1 MEAPAA
7 FVFQSDAVWKKRMQ
21 VEVSHVKVSS
31 AKGSYTEESSV
42 NGSYTEGSSTKGLY
56 TEGSSVNGSNTEGS
70 STNGSYTEGSSTKG
84 LYTEGSSVNGSN
96 TEGSYTEGSSVNGSY
111 TEGSSV
117 NGSYT
122 EESSVN
128 GSYTEESSTST
139 KVPLGSGTSSV
150 SIGGKSALS
159 SGHLSKEPQVTVT
172 MGTGC
177 VQAFGTM
184 RLDSLWKARPST
196 MPVPPTLNPCRH
208 THHNPEHSSFPSI
221 LSLSQTPPLLISSS
235 PSSSHFVCCACPR
248 ATRRTLSNSIP
259 LSTFHWL
266 TLVTW
271 CLLPSLIGAGE
282 TWGVVS
288 ACPFHCVCRNLSESL
303 STLCADK
310 GLLFV
315 PPHVDRRT
323 VELRLADNFITEVGG
338 SDFVNMTGLVDL
350 TLSRNT
356 IHLIRPLAFAD
367 LESLRSLHLDGN
379 RLITLGPRDLA
390 GLVNLQH
397 LIVNNNQL
405 VKVSVQAF
413 DDFLLT
419 LEDLDMSYNN
429 LRRVPW
435 ESIQN
440 MASLHTL
447 NLDHNLIDHIA
458 EGVFGELYKLARLDM
473 TSNRLRTL
481 PPDPLF
487 ARSQTGAISPTPYN
501 AVISLNFGGNPLHCN
516 CELLWLRRLIRGDDM
531 ETCATPSHLAG
542 RYFWSI
548 PEEEF
553 TCEPPLITRHTHKL
567 WVLEGQRATLK
578 CRAIGDPEPVVHW
591 VSPDD
596 RIIANSSR
604 TSSFSNG
611 TLDILVTVA
620 RDDGAYTC
628 IAINAAG
635 EATAIVDLKIIPL
648 PHRGGGGGGGNTENN
663 NVNTK
668 NNRNVTNGILRA
680 DPGSSDISTGKN
692 GGINNGVGRGGE
704 VDDVEKGGREDD
716 EGDGGRGAEGAKADG
731 GSMEDNEE
739 DEEEGRMVGVQGVT
753 STSAQVR
760 WDLGRLS
767 RAYVV
772 WMYQIQYNCTAD
784 ETLIY
789 RILPSTS
796 DRFLLKNL
804 VSGVD
809 YNLCVLAIF
818 DDSMTSLAATKVLGC
833 TTFSTKDVYPAC
845 RSLQAHFL
853 GGTLT
858 ILVGGVVVV
867 TLLVFTVALMVRHR
881 VCNHSDHM
889 LCHNG
894 NTEAGAGAC
903 YQGGGLGGGDKGG
916 NSSGCYQSNGS
927 GDVMMVVLPNGLPSK
942 RGGEKDKEKGA
953 VDSASPLPPKL
964 PPKPR
969 PKPKVNLEQFL
980 SAGGVV
986 STTTG
991 VGGEMA
997 LVVRQ
1002 RKLEK
1007 APTYT
1012 PDSDRTPLYYT
1023 PSFSSTLPR
1032 QSCSRDCPK
1041 PRLERELTNRA
1052 SFSLAAPL
1060 RDSELLDWR
1069 ITPQVKDKWNSSQ
1082 AYQSP
1087 VPPLNPACGT
1097 VSKRRHSLDMGSSV
1111 ALATDA
1117 AATVAKRYG
1126 AVSYA
1131 KRLSVIWTRRSQSL
1145 HGMLVQCAST
1155 TSTTSSTTSDEGE
1168 NSGGFGTRC
1177 EFQRGYIHAYNTT
1190 NSNSNT
1196 GATVGSRGRERGK
1209 DGRAVEELEE
1219 SVV

>member
-1 MEAPAA
+1 
-7 FVFQSDAVWKKRMQ
+7 
-21 VEVSHVKVSS
+21 
-31 AKGSYTEESSV
+31 
-42 NGSYTEGSSTKGLY
+42 
-56 TEGSSVNGSNTEGS
+56 
-70 STNGSYTEGSSTKG
+70 
-84 LYTEGSSVNGSN
+84 
-96 TEGSYTEGSSVNGSY
+96 
-111 TEGSSV
+111 
-117 NGSYT
+117 
-122 EESSVN
+122 
-128 GSYTEESSTST
+128 
-139 KVPLGSGTSSV
+139 
-150 SIGGKSALS
+150 
-159 SGHLSKEPQVTVT
+159 
-172 MGTGC
+172 
-177 VQAFGTM
+177 
-184 RLDSLWKARPST
+184 
-196 MPVPPTLNPCRH
+196 MPVPPPLNPRRQNH
-208 THHNPEHSSFPSI
+208 PPQTHLHPDQRAEQSPISSLFPPSTFC
-221 LSLSQTPPLLISSS
+221 LPLLPSLHISSS
-235 PSSSHFVCCACPR
+235 PSPSSTHLVHCACPG
-248 ATRRTLSNSIP
+248 TTKRTLPDSVP
-259 LSTFHWL
+259 FPAFHWL
-266 TLVTW
+266 TLVTC

-356 IHLIRPLAFAD
+356 IHLIRPMAFAD

-379 RLITLGPRDLA
+379 RLTTLGPRDLA

-405 VKVSVQAF
+405 VKVSAQAF
-413 DDFLLT
+413 DDFLVT

-531 ETCATPSHLAG
+531 ETCATPAHLAG

-596 RIIANSSR
+596 RIVANSSR

-635 EATAIVDLKIIPL
+635 EATATVDLKIIPL
-648 PHRGGGGGGGNTENN
+648 PHRGGGGGNTGSNGG
-663 NVNTK
+663 NTK
-668 NNRNVTNGILRA
+668 NNGNATSGILWT

-692 GGINNGVGRGGE
+692 GGINNGGARGGE
-704 VDDVEKGGREDD
+704 AEDGRRSGGEDD
-716 EGDGGRGAEGAKADG
+716 EEDGSRVPEGEKADG
-731 GSMEDNEE
+731 GSVEENEGDE
-739 DEEEGRMVGVQGVT
+739 EEEGRMVGVQGIT

-767 RAYVV
+767 GAYLV

-789 RILPSTS
+789 RILPSTT

-818 DDSMTSLAATKVLGC
+818 DDTITSLAATKVLGC
-833 TTFSTKDVYPAC
+833 TTFATKDVYPAC

-881 VCNHSDHM
+881 VCNHGDH
-889 LCHNG
+889 LICHDS
-894 NTEAGAGAC
+894 TSEAGGGVC
-903 YQGGGLGGGDKGG
+903 CQGGGVGGGDKGG
-916 NSSGCYQSNGS
+916 NSSGIYQSNGS
-927 GDVMMVVLPNGLPSK
+927 GDMMMVVLPNGLPSK
-942 RGGEKDKEKGA
+942 RGGEKDKEKEKEA
-953 VDSASPLPPKL
+953 AECASPLPPKL

-1002 RKLEK
+1002 RKADK
-1007 APTYT
+1007 VPPYT
-1012 PDSDRTPLYYT
+1012 PETDRTPLYYS
-1023 PSFSSTLPR
+1023 PSPPSTLPR
-1032 QSCSRDCPK
+1032 QSRSRERPK
-1041 PRLERELTNRA
+1041 PRLERELTTRA

-1069 ITPQVKDKWNSSQ
+1069 ITPRGRDKWNSSQ

-1087 VPPLNPACGT
+1087 VSPLTSAT
-1097 VSKRRHSLDMGSSV
+1097 MRISKRRHSLDMGSSV

-1155 TSTTSSTTSDEGE
+1155 ASTASSTTSDEGGS
-1168 NSGGFGTRC
+1168 SGEFGGHC

-1196 GATVGSRGRERGK
+1196 GITVGKGNSGKDRGREKGK
-1209 DGRAVEELEE
+1209 EGRSTEELEE

>member
-1 MEAPAA
+1 
-7 FVFQSDAVWKKRMQ
+7 
-21 VEVSHVKVSS
+21 
-31 AKGSYTEESSV
+31 
-42 NGSYTEGSSTKGLY
+42 
-56 TEGSSVNGSNTEGS
+56 
-70 STNGSYTEGSSTKG
+70 
-84 LYTEGSSVNGSN
+84 
-96 TEGSYTEGSSVNGSY
+96 
-111 TEGSSV
+111 
-117 NGSYT
+117 
-122 EESSVN
+122 
-128 GSYTEESSTST
+128 
-139 KVPLGSGTSSV
+139 
-150 SIGGKSALS
+150 
-159 SGHLSKEPQVTVT
+159 
-172 MGTGC
+172 
-177 VQAFGTM
+177 
-184 RLDSLWKARPST
+184 
-196 MPVPPTLNPCRH
+196 MPVPPFLNPCRQQH
-208 THHNPEHSSFPSI
+208 PLHIHVQPVKRPEDSLFPQSI
-221 LSLSQTPPLLISSS
+221 FSLSLHPPHLVSSLTSSS
-235 PSSSHFVCCACPR
+235 NLIHKTCHRS
-248 ATRRTLSNSIP
+248 TKRTLPDTVIFP
-259 LSTFHWL
+259 VFHWL

-271 CLLPSLIGAGE
+271 CLLPTLIGAGE

-323 VELRLADNFITEVGG
+323 VELRLADNFITQVGG
-338 SDFVNMTGLVDL
+338 IDFANMTGLVDL

-356 IHLIRPLAFAD
+356 IHHIRPLAFGD

-379 RLITLGPRDLA
+379 RLTTLGPRDLA

-397 LIVNNNQL
+397 LIINNNQL
-405 VKVSVQAF
+405 IKISTQAF

-419 LEDLDMSYNN
+419 LEDLDLSYNN
-429 LRRVPW
+429 LKRVPW

-481 PPDPLF
+481 PPDSLF

-501 AVISLNFGGNPLHCN
+501 TIISLNFGGNPLHCN
-516 CELLWLRRLIRGDDM
+516 CELLWLRRLIRKDDM

-553 TCEPPLITRHTHKL
+553 TCEPPLITRHTNNL

-596 RIIANSSR
+596 RILANTSR

-611 TLDILVTVA
+611 TLDILITVV

-635 EATAIVDLKIIPL
+635 EATATVELKIIPL
-648 PHRGGGGGGGNTENN
+648 PHRGGVGGNAGSKNLN
-663 NVNTK
+663 PK
-668 NNRNVTNGILRA
+668 NNRNITNGILRT

-692 GGINNGVGRGGE
+692 GGINNMGRAGE
-704 VDDVEKGGREDD
+704 ASEGRKEDGEDD
-716 EGDGGRGAEGAKADG
+716 DSDARKV
-731 GSMEDNEE
+731 NEE
-739 DEEEGRMVGVQGVT
+739 ARADDERTEEGEEEEVVEGRMVGIQAVT

-760 WDLGRLS
+760 WDFGRFS
-767 RAYVV
+767 GSYVV

-789 RILPSTS
+789 RILPSTT

-818 DDSMTSLAATKVLGC
+818 DDTITSLAATKVLGC
-833 TTFSTKDVYPAC
+833 TSFSTKDVYPAC

-867 TLLVFTVALMVRHR
+867 TLLVFTVALIVRHR

-889 LCHNG
+889 ICHSS
-894 NTEAGAGAC
+894 NTEVGSGAC
-903 YQGGGLGGGDKGG
+903 CQGGGVGGSDKGV
-916 NSSGCYQSNGS
+916 NSGGCYQSNGA
-927 GDVMMVVLPNGLPSK
+927 GDIMMVVLPNGLSSK
-942 RGGEKDKEKGA
+942 KGENREKEKLQEKEKQKESEKEV
-953 VDSASPLPPKL
+953 VDSAALPPKL

-969 PKPKVNLEQFL
+969 QRPRVNLEQFL
-980 SAGGVV
+980 SAGGLV

-991 VGGEMA
+991 VGNELA

-1007 APTYT
+1007 ALQYETE
-1012 PDSDRTPLYYT
+1012 RTPLYYS
-1023 PSFSSTLPR
+1023 PSPPSTLPR
-1032 QSCSRDCPK
+1032 QSRSRDRPK
-1041 PRLERELTNRA
+1041 LLLEQELTNNA
-1052 SFSLAAPL
+1052 SFSLASPL
-1060 RDSELLDWR
+1060 RDSEQYNLR
-1069 ITPQVKDKWNSSQ
+1069 ITPRGKDKWNSSQ

-1087 VPPLNPACGT
+1087 VSPLRPSCGT

-1117 AATVAKRYG
+1117 AATVARHYG
-1126 AVSYA
+1126 TVGYA

-1155 TSTTSSTTSDEGE
+1155 TSTTSSTTSEEGE
-1168 NSGGFGTRC
+1168 NCGGFVAPRNL
-1177 EFQRGYIHAYNTT
+1177 QREYLHSYNTS
-1190 NSNSNT
+1190 NSNSGIT
-1196 GATVGSRGRERGK
+1196 AGRRSSVKDRGK
-1209 DGRAVEELEE
+1209 EMAKDRRAEELEE

>member
-1 MEAPAA
+1 
-7 FVFQSDAVWKKRMQ
+7 
-21 VEVSHVKVSS
+21 
-31 AKGSYTEESSV
+31 
-42 NGSYTEGSSTKGLY
+42 
-56 TEGSSVNGSNTEGS
+56 
-70 STNGSYTEGSSTKG
+70 
-84 LYTEGSSVNGSN
+84 
-96 TEGSYTEGSSVNGSY
+96 
-111 TEGSSV
+111 
-117 NGSYT
+117 
-122 EESSVN
+122 
-128 GSYTEESSTST
+128 
-139 KVPLGSGTSSV
+139 
-150 SIGGKSALS
+150 
-159 SGHLSKEPQVTVT
+159 
-172 MGTGC
+172 
-177 VQAFGTM
+177 
-184 RLDSLWKARPST
+184 
-196 MPVPPTLNPCRH
+196 MPVPPPLNPRRKKHLPDTHRH
-208 THHNPEHSSFPSI
+208 PEQRAEGSTFPSLFPPSI
-221 LSLSQTPPLLISSS
+221 LSLSLLPPLFVSSLT
-235 PSSSHFVCCACPR
+235 SSSHLVHCACPR
-248 ATRRTLSNSIP
+248 ATKKTRLDSAP
-259 LSTFHWL
+259 FPAFHWL
-266 TLVTW
+266 ALVTC

-338 SDFVNMTGLVDL
+338 IDFVNMTGLVDL

-356 IHLIRPLAFAD
+356 IHLIRPMTFGD
-367 LESLRSLHLDGN
+367 LESLRSLHLDGEPKE
-379 RLITLGPRDLA
+379 LVS

-405 VKVSVQAF
+405 AQIWEPGAGEAC
-413 DDFLLT
+413 LLT

-435 ESIQN
+435 ESIQK

-473 TSNRLRTL
+473 TSNRLRTM
-481 PPDPLF
+481 PPDALF

-531 ETCATPSHLAG
+531 ETCATPPHLAG

-578 CRAIGDPEPVVHW
+578 CRSIGDPEPVVHW

-611 TLDILVTVA
+611 TLDMLVTVV

-635 EATAIVDLKIIPL
+635 EATATVDLKIIPL
-648 PHRGGGGGGGNTENN
+648 PQRGGAGGNTGSN

-692 GGINNGVGRGGE
+692 GGINNGAGRGGE
-704 VDDVEKGGREDD
+704 VEDGRRGGEDHEDD
-716 EGDGGRGAEGAKADG
+716 SSRASEGERADG
-731 GSMEDNEE
+731 GSMEDDVG
-739 DEEEGRMVGVQGVT
+739 DEEEERMVGVQGVT

-760 WDLGRLS
+760 WDMGRMS
-767 RAYVV
+767 AAYVV

-789 RILPSTS
+789 RILPPTS

-818 DDSMTSLAATKVLGC
+818 DDTITTLAATKVLGC
-833 TTFSTKDVYPAC
+833 ATFSTKDVYPAC

-881 VCNHSDHM
+881 VCNHGDHM
-889 LCHNG
+889 ICHNG
-894 NTEAGAGAC
+894 NTEAGGGAC
-903 YQGGGLGGGDKGG
+903 CQGGCGGGGDKGG
-916 NSSGCYQSNGS
+916 NSGGCYQSNGS
-927 GDVMMVVLPNGLPSK
+927 GDMMMVVLPNGLPSK
-942 RGGEKDKEKGA
+942 RGGETDKEKENEKE
-953 VDSASPLPPKL
+953 DSASSLPPKL

-969 PKPKVNLEQFL
+969 PKPKVNLEHFL

-986 STTTG
+986 SMTTG
-991 VGGEMA
+991 AVGEMA

-1002 RKLEK
+1002 RKLDK
-1007 APTYT
+1007 APPYT
-1012 PDSDRTPLYYT
+1012 PESDRTPLYYS
-1023 PSFSSTLPR
+1023 PSPSSTLPR
-1032 QSCSRDCPK
+1032 QSHSRDRPK

-1069 ITPQVKDKWNSSQ
+1069 ISPRSRDKWNSSQ

-1087 VPPLNPACGT
+1087 LSPLSPVCGT

-1117 AATVAKRYG
+1117 ATTVAKRYG
-1126 AVSYA
+1126 AVNYA

-1155 TSTTSSTTSDEGE
+1155 TSTTSSTTSDEESG
-1168 NSGGFGTRC
+1168 GGFGARC
-1177 EFQRGYIHAYNTT
+1177 QFQQGYIHAYNTT

-1196 GATVGSRGRERGK
+1196 GISTGKASSVKDRGRQTGK
-1209 DGRAVEELEE
+1209 DGKSAEELEE

>member
-1 MEAPAA
+1 
-7 FVFQSDAVWKKRMQ
+7 
-21 VEVSHVKVSS
+21 
-31 AKGSYTEESSV
+31 
-42 NGSYTEGSSTKGLY
+42 
-56 TEGSSVNGSNTEGS
+56 
-70 STNGSYTEGSSTKG
+70 
-84 LYTEGSSVNGSN
+84 
-96 TEGSYTEGSSVNGSY
+96 
-111 TEGSSV
+111 
-117 NGSYT
+117 
-122 EESSVN
+122 
-128 GSYTEESSTST
+128 
-139 KVPLGSGTSSV
+139 
-150 SIGGKSALS
+150 
-159 SGHLSKEPQVTVT
+159 
-172 MGTGC
+172 
-177 VQAFGTM
+177 
-184 RLDSLWKARPST
+184 
-196 MPVPPTLNPCRH
+196 MPVPPTLNPCRQRQLPHSH
-208 THHNPEHSSFPSI
+208 TLPEQRARCSTFPSLFPPFI
-221 LSLSQTPPLLISSS
+221 LSLSLLTPLVVSSL
-235 PSSSHFVCCACPR
+235 PSSSHRVHCACPR
-248 ATRRTLSNSIP
+248 AAKRTLLGLVP
-259 LSTFHWL
+259 FPAFHWL
-266 TLVTW
+266 TLVTC

-338 SDFVNMTGLVDL
+338 IDFVNMSGLVDL

-356 IHLIRPLAFAD
+356 IHLIRPMAFAD

-379 RLITLGPRDLA
+379 RLTILGPRDLA

-405 VKVSVQAF
+405 IKVSVQAF

-531 ETCATPSHLAG
+531 ETCATPAHLAA

-596 RIIANSSR
+596 RIIANTSR

-635 EATAIVDLKIIPL
+635 EATATVDLKIIPL
-648 PHRGGGGGGGNTENN
+648 PHRGGVGGNTGNN

-668 NNRNVTNGILRA
+668 NNRNVTNGILRT

-704 VDDVEKGGREDD
+704 VENGRRGGGEDED
-716 EGDGGRGAEGAKADG
+716 GDGGRATEGERADG
-731 GSMEDNEE
+731 GSMEDDEG

-760 WDLGRLS
+760 WDLGSLS
-767 RAYVV
+767 AAYVV

-784 ETLIY
+784 DTLIY

-818 DDSMTSLAATKVLGC
+818 DDTITSLAATKVLGC

-881 VCNHSDHM
+881 VCNHGDHM
-889 LCHNG
+889 ICHSS
-894 NTEAGAGAC
+894 NTEAGGGAC
-903 YQGGGLGGGDKGG
+903 CQGGGIGGGEKGG
-916 NSSGCYQSNGS
+916 NGSGCYQSNGS
-927 GDVMMVVLPNGLPSK
+927 GDMMMVVLPNGLPSK
-942 RGGEKDKEKGA
+942 RGGEKDKEKDKEA
-953 VDSASPLPPKL
+953 ADSASSMPPKL

-991 VGGEMA
+991 AGSEMA

-1007 APTYT
+1007 APPYT
-1012 PDSDRTPLYYT
+1012 PESDRTPLYYS
-1023 PSFSSTLPR
+1023 PSPPSTLPR
-1032 QSCSRDCPK
+1032 QSRSRDHPK
-1041 PRLERELTNRA
+1041 PRLERELTTRA

-1069 ITPQVKDKWNSSQ
+1069 IMPRGRDKWNSSQ

-1087 VPPLNPACGT
+1087 VSPLSPACGT

-1117 AATVAKRYG
+1117 AATVAKHYG

-1155 TSTTSSTTSDEGE
+1155 TSTASSTTSDEGE
-1168 NSGGFGTRC
+1168 AGGGFGARC
-1177 EFQRGYIHAYNTT
+1177 QFQRGYIHAYNTT
-1190 NSNSNT
+1190 NSNSNSGTTT
-1196 GATVGSRGRERGK
+1196 GKASSVKERGRERGK
-1209 DGRAVEELEE
+1209 EGKNAEELEE

>member
-1 MEAPAA
+1 
-7 FVFQSDAVWKKRMQ
+7 
-21 VEVSHVKVSS
+21 
-31 AKGSYTEESSV
+31 
-42 NGSYTEGSSTKGLY
+42 
-56 TEGSSVNGSNTEGS
+56 
-70 STNGSYTEGSSTKG
+70 
-84 LYTEGSSVNGSN
+84 
-96 TEGSYTEGSSVNGSY
+96 
-111 TEGSSV
+111 
-117 NGSYT
+117 
-122 EESSVN
+122 
-128 GSYTEESSTST
+128 
-139 KVPLGSGTSSV
+139 
-150 SIGGKSALS
+150 
-159 SGHLSKEPQVTVT
+159 
-172 MGTGC
+172 
-177 VQAFGTM
+177 
-184 RLDSLWKARPST
+184 
-196 MPVPPTLNPCRH
+196 MPVPPPLHPRRHKHKPH
-208 THHNPEHSSFPSI
+208 THLFPKHPASPPPSHSVALTSPVFI
-221 LSLSQTPPLLISSS
+221 
-235 PSSSHFVCCACPR
+235 PSSSSHLVHCACPR
-248 ATRRTLSNSIP
+248 PVPFPAL
-259 LSTFHWL
+259 HWL
-266 TLVTW
+266 TLVTC

-282 TWGVVS
+282 TWGMVS

-338 SDFVNMTGLVDL
+338 NDFVNMTGLVDL

-356 IHLIRPLAFAD
+356 IHLIKPMAFSD

-379 RLITLGPRDLA
+379 RLTTVGPRDLS

-397 LIVNNNQL
+397 LIINNNQL

-531 ETCATPSHLAG
+531 ETCATPTHLAG

-596 RIIANSSR
+596 RIIGNSSR

-611 TLDILVTVA
+611 TLDVLVTVA
-620 RDDGAYTC
+620 RDDGEYTC

-635 EATAIVDLKIIPL
+635 EATAKVDLKIIPL
-648 PHRGGGGGGGNTENN
+648 PHRGGTTGNN
-663 NVNTK
+663 NINIKVGK
-668 NNRNVTNGILRA
+668 NITSGILWS

-692 GGINNGVGRGGE
+692 GGMNNNGAGRGGGEGEEGRKAGREEDEIVIDAASTVERTAKGGSME
-704 VDDVEKGGREDD
+704 VDDVE
-716 EGDGGRGAEGAKADG
+716 
-731 GSMEDNEE
+731 
-739 DEEEGRMVGVQGVT
+739 EEEEERRLVGVQSVT

-760 WDLGRLS
+760 WDMGRLS
-767 RAYVV
+767 GAYVV

-796 DRFLLKNL
+796 DSFLLKNL
-804 VSGVD
+804 VSGAD

-818 DDSMTSLAATKVLGC
+818 DDSITSLAATKVLGC

-881 VCNHSDHM
+881 VCSPGDH
-889 LCHNG
+889 LICHNG
-894 NTEAGAGAC
+894 NTEAGGGSC
-903 YQGGGLGGGDKGG
+903 CQGGGIGGGDKGG

-927 GDVMMVVLPNGLPSK
+927 GDMMMVVLPNGVPSK
-942 RGGEKDKEKGA
+942 RGGEKGEKEN
-953 VDSASPLPPKL
+953 VDSGSSLPPKL

-969 PKPKVNLEQFL
+969 AKPKVNLEQFL

-986 STTTG
+986 STTTTG
-991 VGGEMA
+991 GGGEMA

-1002 RKLEK
+1002 RKVDKVPL
-1007 APTYT
+1007 YT
-1012 PDSDRTPLYYT
+1012 PDCDRTPLYYT
-1023 PSFSSTLPR
+1023 PSPSSTLPR
-1032 QSCSRDCPK
+1032 QSRSPK
-1041 PRLERELTNRA
+1041 PHLERRLANRA
-1052 SFSLAAPL
+1052 SFSLAPPL
-1060 RDSELLDWR
+1060 RDAELLEWR
-1069 ITPQVKDKWNSSQ
+1069 INPRSRDKWKSSE

-1087 VPPLNPACGT
+1087 ESPLNSLHGT
-1097 VSKRRHSLDMGSSV
+1097 VSKRRHSLDMGTSV

-1126 AVSYA
+1126 AMNYA

-1145 HGMLVQCAST
+1145 HGMLVQCTST
-1155 TSTTSSTTSDEGE
+1155 TSTTSSEEGE
-1168 NSGGFGTRC
+1168 GGGGYGFH
-1177 EFQRGYIHAYNTT
+1177 RGFIHAYNTT

-1196 GATVGSRGRERGK
+1196 GILTGMESFVKDNAREKGK
-1209 DGRAVEELEE
+1209 DGRSAEELEE

>member
-1 MEAPAA
+1 
-7 FVFQSDAVWKKRMQ
+7 
-21 VEVSHVKVSS
+21 
-31 AKGSYTEESSV
+31 
-42 NGSYTEGSSTKGLY
+42 
-56 TEGSSVNGSNTEGS
+56 
-70 STNGSYTEGSSTKG
+70 
-84 LYTEGSSVNGSN
+84 
-96 TEGSYTEGSSVNGSY
+96 
-111 TEGSSV
+111 
-117 NGSYT
+117 
-122 EESSVN
+122 
-128 GSYTEESSTST
+128 
-139 KVPLGSGTSSV
+139 
-150 SIGGKSALS
+150 
-159 SGHLSKEPQVTVT
+159 
-172 MGTGC
+172 
-177 VQAFGTM
+177 
-184 RLDSLWKARPST
+184 
-196 MPVPPTLNPCRH
+196 MPVPPPLNPSRH
-208 THHNPEHSSFPSI
+208 KHLPHAHLHTEQRAESSTIPSLFPPSI
-221 LSLSQTPPLLISSS
+221 FSLSLLPPLLVSSFS
-235 PSSSHFVCCACPR
+235 SSSHLFHCACPR
-248 ATRRTLSNSIP
+248 ATKRTLPDSGP
-259 LSTFHWL
+259 LPAFHWL
-266 TLVTW
+266 TLVTC

-338 SDFVNMTGLVDL
+338 IDFANMTGLVDL

-356 IHLIRPLAFAD
+356 INLIKPMAFAD

-379 RLITLGPRDLA
+379 RLTTIGPRDLA
-390 GLVNLQH
+390 GLLNLQH

-447 NLDHNLIDHIA
+447 NLDHNLIDHIS

-501 AVISLNFGGNPLHCN
+501 TIISLNFGGNPLHCN

-531 ETCATPSHLAG
+531 ETCATPAHLAG

-578 CRAIGDPEPVVHW
+578 CRSIGDPEPVVHW

-604 TSSFSNG
+604 ISSFSNG
-611 TLDILVTVA
+611 TLDMLVTVA

-635 EATAIVDLKIIPL
+635 EATATVDLKIIPL
-648 PHRGGGGGGGNTENN
+648 PHRGGTGGNTGNN

-668 NNRNVTNGILRA
+668 NNRNVTNGILRT
-680 DPGSSDISTGKN
+680 DPGSSDISSGKN
-692 GGINNGVGRGGE
+692 GGINNGAGRVGEMDDGRKVEGE
-704 VDDVEKGGREDD
+704 DK
-716 EGDGGRGAEGAKADG
+716 EGDGSRASEAERVDG
-731 GSMEDNEE
+731 GSMEEVEE
-739 DEEEGRMVGVQGVT
+739 DEEEERMVGVQGVT

-767 RAYVV
+767 AAYVV

-804 VSGVD
+804 VAGVD

-818 DDSMTSLAATKVLGC
+818 DDTITSLAATKVLGC
-833 TTFSTKDVYPAC
+833 TTFSTKDFYPAC

-881 VCNHSDHM
+881 VCNHGDHM
-889 LCHNG
+889 ICHSG
-894 NTEAGAGAC
+894 NTEAGGGAC
-903 YQGGGLGGGDKGG
+903 CQGGGVGGDKGG
-916 NSSGCYQSNGS
+916 NGTGCYQSNGS
-927 GDVMMVVLPNGLPSK
+927 GDMMMVVLPNGLPSK
-942 RGGEKDKEKGA
+942 RGGEKEKEREREKEKEKEA
-953 VDSASPLPPKL
+953 TDSASSLPPKL

-986 STTTG
+986 STMTG
-991 VGGEMA
+991 AGSEMA

-1002 RKLEK
+1002 RKLDKVPPYSLE
-1007 APTYT
+1007 
-1012 PDSDRTPLYYT
+1012 SDRTPLYYS
-1023 PSFSSTLPR
+1023 PSPPSTLPR
-1032 QSCSRDCPK
+1032 QSHSRPN

-1060 RDSELLDWR
+1060 RDSEMLDWR
-1069 ITPQVKDKWNSSQ
+1069 ITTRGRDKWKSSQ
-1082 AYQSP
+1082 AYLSP
-1087 VPPLNPACGT
+1087 VSPLSPACGT

-1117 AATVAKRYG
+1117 AASVAKRYG
-1126 AVSYA
+1126 AASYA

-1155 TSTTSSTTSDEGE
+1155 TSTASST
-1168 NSGGFGTRC
+1168 NSEEAESAGGFG
-1177 EFQRGYIHAYNTT
+1177 FQRGYIHAYNTT
-1190 NSNSNT
+1190 NSNSNSGIT
-1196 GATVGSRGRERGK
+1196 GKASSVKERGREKGK
-1209 DGRAVEELEE
+1209 DGRSAEELEE

>member
-1 MEAPAA
+1 
-7 FVFQSDAVWKKRMQ
+7 
-21 VEVSHVKVSS
+21 
-31 AKGSYTEESSV
+31 
-42 NGSYTEGSSTKGLY
+42 
-56 TEGSSVNGSNTEGS
+56 
-70 STNGSYTEGSSTKG
+70 
-84 LYTEGSSVNGSN
+84 
-96 TEGSYTEGSSVNGSY
+96 
-111 TEGSSV
+111 
-117 NGSYT
+117 
-122 EESSVN
+122 
-128 GSYTEESSTST
+128 
-139 KVPLGSGTSSV
+139 
-150 SIGGKSALS
+150 
-159 SGHLSKEPQVTVT
+159 
-172 MGTGC
+172 
-177 VQAFGTM
+177 
-184 RLDSLWKARPST
+184 
-196 MPVPPTLNPCRH
+196 MPVPPPPTPRRH
-208 THHNPEHSSFPSI
+208 THRPHTHLHRGRSPEGDPTSPRI
-221 LSLSQTPPLLISSS
+221 LQLSLHPTLLIS
-235 PSSSHFVCCACPR
+235 PSSHLLHCACPR
-248 ATRRTLSNSIP
+248 TTRRTLP
-259 LSTFHWL
+259 DLATFPAFHWL
-266 TLVTW
+266 TLVTC

-282 TWGVVS
+282 TWGMVS
-288 ACPFHCVCRNLSESL
+288 TCPFHCVCRNLSESL

-315 PPHVDRRT
+315 PPNVDRRT

-338 SDFVNMTGLVDL
+338 SDFANMTGLVDL

-356 IHLIRPLAFAD
+356 IHHIRPMAFAD

-379 RLITLGPRDLA
+379 RLTTLGPRDLA
-390 GLVNLQH
+390 GLINLQH

-405 VKVSVQAF
+405 VKVSPQVF

-429 LRRVPW
+429 LKRVPW

-516 CELLWLRRLIRGDDM
+516 CELLWLRRLVRRDDM
-531 ETCATPSHLAG
+531 ETCATPLHLAG
-542 RYFWSI
+542 KYFWSI

-578 CRAIGDPEPVVHW
+578 CRAIGDPEPVIHW

-596 RIIANSSR
+596 RIIANTSR

-635 EATAIVDLKIIPL
+635 EATATVDLKIIPL
-648 PHRGGGGGGGNTENN
+648 PHRGGAGGNPGNT
-663 NVNTK
+663 NTK
-668 NNRNVTNGILRA
+668 TNRNVTNGILRT

-692 GGINNGVGRGGE
+692 GGINNNGAGRGGE
-704 VDDVEKGGREDD
+704 VDEEKKSAGEEEEGEGVKGSEVERS
-716 EGDGGRGAEGAKADG
+716 DG
-731 GSMEDNEE
+731 GSME
-739 DEEEGRMVGVQGVT
+739 EEEEEEESRMVGVQGVT

-767 RAYVV
+767 GAYVV

-818 DDSMTSLAATKVLGC
+818 DDSITTLAATKVLGC
-833 TTFSTKDVYPAC
+833 TSFSTKDVYPAC

-858 ILVGGVVVV
+858 ILVGGIVVV

-881 VCNHSDHM
+881 VCNHTDHM
-889 LCHNG
+889 ICHNG
-894 NTEAGAGAC
+894 NTEAGGGAC
-903 YQGGGLGGGDKGG
+903 CQSGGLGGGDKGG
-916 NSSGCYQSNGS
+916 NSSGCYQSNGQ
-927 GDVMMVVLPNGLPSK
+927 GDMMMVVLPNGLPAK
-942 RGGEKDKEKGA
+942 RGEKEKDSEKEKE
-953 VDSASPLPPKL
+953 VVESASSVPPKL

-969 PKPKVNLEQFL
+969 AKPKVNLEQFL

-986 STTTG
+986 STST
-991 VGGEMA
+991 GGEMA

-1007 APTYT
+1007 AYT
-1012 PDSDRTPLYYT
+1012 SDSDRTLLYYS
-1023 PSFSSTLPR
+1023 PSPPSTLPR
-1032 QSCSRDCPK
+1032 RSRSRERPP

-1060 RDSELLDWR
+1060 RDAELLDWR
-1069 ITPQVKDKWNSSQ
+1069 MNPRGRDKWNSSQ

-1087 VPPLNPACGT
+1087 ISPLSPGCGAI
-1097 VSKRRHSLDMGSSV
+1097 SKRRHSLDMGSSV
-1111 ALATDA
+1111 ALASDA

-1155 TSTTSSTTSDEGE
+1155 TSTTSSTTSDEAD
-1168 NSGGFGTRC
+1168 SGSNFGARC
-1177 EFQRGYIHAYNTT
+1177 DFQRGYIHAYNTT

-1196 GATVGSRGRERGK
+1196 GITCGKGK
-1209 DGRAVEELEE
+1209 DSKETKREKSKEGKSAEELEE

>member
-1 MEAPAA
+1 MPA
-7 FVFQSDAVWKKRMQ
+7 
-21 VEVSHVKVSS
+21 
-31 AKGSYTEESSV
+31 
-42 NGSYTEGSSTKGLY
+42 
-56 TEGSSVNGSNTEGS
+56 
-70 STNGSYTEGSSTKG
+70 
-84 LYTEGSSVNGSN
+84 
-96 TEGSYTEGSSVNGSY
+96 
-111 TEGSSV
+111 
-117 NGSYT
+117 
-122 EESSVN
+122 
-128 GSYTEESSTST
+128 
-139 KVPLGSGTSSV
+139 
-150 SIGGKSALS
+150 
-159 SGHLSKEPQVTVT
+159 
-172 MGTGC
+172 
-177 VQAFGTM
+177 
-184 RLDSLWKARPST
+184 
-196 MPVPPTLNPCRH
+196 PPTLHPSRNRH
-208 THHNPEHSSFPSI
+208 PPSSHGHPDLETKHSTFPFLFPPSI
-221 LSLSQTPPLLISSS
+221 LSRPRTPKLSSS
-235 PSSSHFVCCACPR
+235 PPSSSHLIPCLGASRR
-248 ATRRTLSNSIP
+248 AFPSVVP
-259 LSTFHWL
+259 FPAFHWL
-266 TLVTW
+266 ALVTC

-338 SDFVNMTGLVDL
+338 NDFVNMSGLVDL

-356 IHLIRPLAFAD
+356 IHLIRPMAFAD

-379 RLITLGPRDLA
+379 RLTTVGPRDLA

-397 LIVNNNQL
+397 LIINNNQL
-405 VKVSVQAF
+405 IKVSGQAF

-419 LEDLDMSYNN
+419 LEDLDLSYNN
-429 LRRVPW
+429 LRTVPW

-531 ETCATPSHLAG
+531 ETCATPVHLAG

-578 CRAIGDPEPVVHW
+578 CRSIGDPEPVVHW

-604 TSSFSNG
+604 TSSFNNG

-635 EATAIVDLKIIPL
+635 EATATVDLKIIPL
-648 PHRGGGGGGGNTENN
+648 PHRGGAGGNN
-663 NVNTK
+663 NVNNK
-668 NNRNVTNGILRA
+668 NRNVTNGILRT
-680 DPGSSDISTGKN
+680 DPGSSDISTGIN
-692 GGINNGVGRGGE
+692 GMGRGG
-704 VDDVEKGGREDD
+704 DVEDTKKGGGENE
-716 EGDGGRGAEGAKADG
+716 EGDGGGAAEGERPDERN
-731 GSMEDNEE
+731 MENEDE

-753 STSAQVR
+753 STSAQIR

-767 RAYVV
+767 GAYVV
-772 WMYQIQYNCTAD
+772 WMYQIQYNCTVD

-818 DDSMTSLAATKVLGC
+818 DDSMTALAATKVLGC
-833 TTFSTKDVYPAC
+833 TSFSTKDVYPAC
-845 RSLQAHFL
+845 SSLQAHFL

-881 VCNHSDHM
+881 VCNHTNH
-889 LCHNG
+889 LICHNG
-894 NTEAGAGAC
+894 NAEAGVGVC
-903 YQGGGLGGGDKGG
+903 GQGGGVAARDKGG
-916 NSSGCYQSNGS
+916 DRGGCYPSNGS
-927 GDVMMVVLPNGLPSK
+927 GDVMMVVLPNGLPAK
-942 RGGEKDKEKGA
+942 RTGEREKDKEKEA
-953 VDSASPLPPKL
+953 ADSASALPPKL

-969 PKPKVNLEQFL
+969 LKNKVNLEQFL

-986 STTTG
+986 STMAG
-991 VGGEMA
+991 AGGEMA

-1002 RKLEK
+1002 RKLDK
-1007 APTYT
+1007 APGYI
-1012 PDSDRTPLYYT
+1012 PESDRIPLYYS
-1023 PSFSSTLPR
+1023 PSISSTLPR
-1032 QSCSRDCPK
+1032 QSRSKECPR
-1041 PRLERELTNRA
+1041 PRLERQLTNRA

-1060 RDSELLDWR
+1060 RDSDLLDWR
-1069 ITPQVKDKWNSSQ
+1069 ITSTNRDKWNSSQ

-1087 VPPLNPACGT
+1087 VSPLSPACRA

-1155 TSTTSSTTSDEGE
+1155 TSTASSNTSDEGE
-1168 NSGGFGTRC
+1168 SGGGFGARC
-1177 EFQRGYIHAYNTT
+1177 GYIHAYNTT

-1196 GATVGSRGRERGK
+1196 GAAAGRAIKDRGREKGK
-1209 DGRAVEELEE
+1209 DGRSAEELEE
-1219 SVV
+1219 SIV